1 MSAPIPIT
9 PRRRIVVAI
18 TGATGAVFGVRLLER
33 LREFDV
39 ESHLIVS
46 SWGARTIEHETK
58 YSVADVRALADV
70 VHKPNDQ
77 AATVS
82 SGSFLTAGMIVAPC
96 SVKTL
101 AAIATGYAS
110 DLVARAADV
119 VLKERR
125 PLVLMVRESPLSEIH
140 LENMTRLAR
149 MGASI
154 VPPVPAF
161 YNQPQTLEDLV
172 DHILTRALDQVGLHG
187 SSTPRW
193 DGRMLRH
200 TDEVTPEP

>member
-1 MSAPIPIT
+1 MNAMEASQRP
-9 PRRRIVVAI
+9 RRIVVAI
-18 TGATGAVFGVRLLER
+18 TGATGAIFGVRLLER
-33 LREFDV
+33 LRDFDV
-39 ESHLIVS
+39 ESHLIIS

-58 YSVADVRALADV
+58 YSLADVRALADV
-70 VHKPNDQ
+70 VHKPSDQ

-82 SGSFLTAGMIVAPC
+82 SGSFLTDGMIIAPC

-101 AAIATGYAS
+101 AAIATGLAS

-125 PLVLMVRESPLSEIH
+125 PLVLMVRESPLNEIH
-140 LENMTRLAR
+140 LDNMARLAR

-161 YNQPQTLEDLV
+161 YNRPQSLEDMV
-172 DHILTRALDQVGLHG
+172 DHILTRALDQVGFHATT
-187 SSTPRW
+187 TPRW
-193 DGRMLRH
+193 DGRMLRYSR
-200 TDEVTPEP
+200 DDD